1 MGTFHSIFFTFHG
14 LIKLLDFYGLPT
26 YLPTY
31 LDTRSKQ
38 SNFCAQ
44 ASELIKQRSHAS
56 SPSSSS
62 YVKTHC
68 KLIRLNPWRDSTLP
82 TLPICVLIHVQLA

>member
-26 YLPTY
+26 YLH
-31 LDTRSKQ
+31 TRSKQ

-44 ASELIKQRSHAS
+44 TSELIKQRSHAS
-56 SPSSSS
+56 SPSSN
-62 YVKTHC
+62 VKSC